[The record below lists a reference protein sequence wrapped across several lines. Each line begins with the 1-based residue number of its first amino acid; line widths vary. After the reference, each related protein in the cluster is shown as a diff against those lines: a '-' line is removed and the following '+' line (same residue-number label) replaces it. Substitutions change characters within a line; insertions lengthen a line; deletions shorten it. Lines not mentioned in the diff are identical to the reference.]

1 MVFYSRWVQIVFAQ
15 EGNSAAW
22 GRVMCVGK
30 VMARGRKE
38 LVARWGDVSELSGGS
53 SIRVMPC
60 FRECED
66 IRVVRV
72 NDIRNEGF
80 AVLMEKRAN
89 VEGVD
94 SSWDLGRAR
103 VRLDITGKENEN
115 ECE

>member
-1 MVFYSRWVQIVFAQ
+1 
-15 EGNSAAW
+15 
-22 GRVMCVGK
+22 
-30 VMARGRKE
+30 MARGRKE

-94 SSWDLGRAR
+94 SCWELGRAR